1 MKEDTGGMAQ
11 IQTTRL
17 LRAVLLALTRGASGT
32 VLAQQ
37 TSSVSGH
44 AIAYEARRQTTYA
57 HGLWSRFRGERAQR
71 DCRADTGG
79 SVTCARDGTDDSSDR
94 KNHHGKAADAPHV

>member
-37 TSSVSGH
+37 TSSVSGR
-44 AIAYEARRQTTYA
+44 I
-57 HGLWSRFRGERAQR
+57 
-71 DCRADTGG
+71 
-79 SVTCARDGTDDSSDR
+79 
-94 KNHHGKAADAPHV
+94 